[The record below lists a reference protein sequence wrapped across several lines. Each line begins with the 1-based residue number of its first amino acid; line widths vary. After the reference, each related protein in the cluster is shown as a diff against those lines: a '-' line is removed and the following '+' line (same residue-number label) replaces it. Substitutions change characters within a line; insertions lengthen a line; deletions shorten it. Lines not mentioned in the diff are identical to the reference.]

1 LSHPSLGIYF
11 REEYFDREYIQ
22 ATQAAF
28 VGWGRKTVELLNNG
42 KLRPEQTPAYLL
54 QYHTQHLQDASAP
67 TDAFLNLVEEGWL
80 RAWEAFEGGYR
91 GFSRDTRLTYEALV
105 RAHAADQPRF
115 VQRLRCQL
123 VLSSIH
129 SIGSKTPWELLVAA
143 FKSDVLTYRQVAHW
157 LEFKPS
163 GDRVRALGKL
173 APRLPVELLGE
184 ALTAARA
191 LEDSEGRAHILGALA
206 RRLPVEQR
214 AEVLGEALTAARALE
229 DSEHRV
235 QVLGEL
241 APHLPV
247 ELLGEALTAARALE
261 DSEARARALGVLAPQ
276 LSGDLLQ
283 QGFEALLDVL
293 PMCGRSVALSAVSS
307 FFPFLGEYQESKGL
321 EEVRRTIIDTA
332 HWFP

>member
-1 LSHPSLGIYF
+1 MSHPSLGIYF

-191 LEDSEGRAHILGALA
+191 LEDSE
-206 RRLPVEQR
+206 
-214 AEVLGEALTAARALE
+214 
-229 DSEHRV
+229 
-235 QVLGEL
+235 
-241 APHLPV
+241 
-247 ELLGEALTAARALE
+247 
-261 DSEARARALGVLAPQ
+261 ARARALGVLAPQ